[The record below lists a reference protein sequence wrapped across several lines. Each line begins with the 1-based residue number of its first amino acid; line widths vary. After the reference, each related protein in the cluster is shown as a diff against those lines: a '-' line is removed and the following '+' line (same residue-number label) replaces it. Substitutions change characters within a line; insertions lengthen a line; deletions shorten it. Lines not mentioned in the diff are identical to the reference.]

1 MLTYLL
7 AHGIVKI
14 IKERGGD
21 GSPSMV
27 IKMRTTK
34 DVENLRTALNYNAEG
49 YRLLTQAGS
58 DEIKADQVSMMR
70 NKKLAGVFFKMF
82 VEYVQKVENLEQAA
96 KDLGKKYGIE
106 CGYTMNQIIN
116 EMALNGYNLQK

>member
-1 MLTYLL
+1 M
-7 AHGIVKI
+7 
-14 IKERGGD
+14 
-21 GSPSMV
+21 
-27 IKMRTTK
+27 
-34 DVENLRTALNYNAEG
+34 
-49 YRLLTQAGS
+49 LTQAGR
-58 DEIKADQVSMMR
+58 DEIEADQVSMIR
-70 NKKLAGVFFKMF
+70 NKKRAGVFFKMF